1 MRTDLTS
8 GLYRAKRRTRHE
20 RHRPADTGDAEVIAD
35 ELRLSVATVKEVIK
49 AFEDGEY
56 KTR

>member
-1 MRTDLTS
+1 MNDADLQILEMYYD
-8 GLYRAKRRTRHE
+8 GL
-20 RHRPADTGDAEVIAD
+20 DAEVIAD
-35 ELRLSVATVKEVIK
+35 ELRLPVATVKEVIK

>member
-1 MRTDLTS
+1 MAKKAKKILEMNYN
-8 GLYRAKRRTRHE
+8 GL
-20 RHRPADTGDAEVIAD
+20 DAEVIAD
-35 ELRLSVATVKEVIK
+35 ELRLSVDTVKEVIK

>member
-1 MRTDLTS
+1 MTDTDLQILEMYY
-8 GLYRAKRRTRHE
+8 G
-20 RHRPADTGDAEVIAD
+20 GMDAEVIAD